1 MRTIQQLV
9 RPNVLSGGDV
19 DSVRKSGADNGIR
32 VRLDA
37 NECPYNSPYN
47 RYPDACQET
56 LRSVL
61 APVKGVDACQICV
74 ANGRDEVIDLL
85 YRCFCRPGVD
95 NVVAVHPT
103 YGMYKGGG
111 GGGDVD
117 YRPVLLDGDFQINA
131 DRILSCCDGNTK
143 MIWLCSPNEWVGNL
157 LKQDEIET
165 LLGCFDGIVVVDE
178 TYIDYAKSRSFRGDI
193 GRYERLVVID
203 TMSAAWGAAA
213 INVAMAYSNREIIS
227 VLNKVKLR
235 HNVSTIA
242 QNYAIELARDPFE
255 IVKRASLVCLE
266 RQRLMNAVAMLPFCD
281 KVFESDANFFLARMT
296 DAELVYK
303 YLVGSGIA
311 VCNCSG
317 VALCDN
323 CLRITVGTKNENNEL
338 LAALRQY

>member
-9 RPNVLSGGDV
+9 RPNILSVEDV
-19 DSVRKSGADNGIR
+19 DSVRKSGADKGIR

-61 APVKGVDACQICV
+61 APVKSVDAEQMCV

-103 YGMYKGGG
+103 YGMYKVCAEIN
-111 GGGDVD
+111 DVE
-117 YRPVLLDGDFQINA
+117 YRPVLLDVDFQMNA
-131 DRILSCCDGNTK
+131 GQILGRCDRNTK
-143 MIWLCSPNEWVGNL
+143 IVWLCSPNEYAGNL
-157 LKQDEIET
+157 LERNEIES
-165 LLGCFDGIVVVDE
+165 LLGSFDGIVVVDE
-178 TYIDYAKSRSFRGDI
+178 TYIGYAKSRPFRNDI
-193 GRYERLVVID
+193 GRYDRLVVID
-203 TMSAAWGAAA
+203 TMSAAWGAAS
-213 INVAMAYSNREIIS
+213 ISLAMVYSGTEIIS
-227 VLNKVKLR
+227 VLNRVKLR
-235 HNVSTIA
+235 HNVSTLV
-242 QNYAIELARDPFE
+242 QNYAMELARDPFE
-255 IVKRASLVCLE
+255 ITKRASVVRLE
-266 RQRLMNAVAMLPFCD
+266 RQRLMSAVAMLPFCE
-281 KVFESDANFFLARMT
+281 KVFASDANFFLARMT
-296 DAELVYK
+296 DAEQVYK

-311 VCNCSG
+311 VCNCIG